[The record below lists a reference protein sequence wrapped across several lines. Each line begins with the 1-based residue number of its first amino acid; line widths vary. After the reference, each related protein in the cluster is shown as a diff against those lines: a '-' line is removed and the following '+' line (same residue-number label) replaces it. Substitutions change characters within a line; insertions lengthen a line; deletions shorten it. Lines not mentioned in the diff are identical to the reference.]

1 MTDYDERYRRLAIE
15 SEGWGRD
22 FMRAV
27 RTLYGQAVALL
38 MHGIDSLRRTQVRLV
53 VRLAPPDVADA
64 VALKDR
70 LFPTPAAD
78 VAEQQLRDACA
89 TYLAKEAST
98 QLERDEWLTLA
109 QVLRTL
115 REDYKQDPLRQMVNA
130 ALSRRAPV
138 VVAPPPAVEPAAM
151 PMGLMGA
158 QGFVGGAI
166 GGLTT
171 QMFFYASMGL
181 AAIALFLGGWV
192 WLAETRIDRLK
203 LESRQARE
211 TQKELLAD
219 NVQLR
224 EALRDTDARVGEANR
239 AAMENAKRAA
249 DVSKQEVARRAREL
263 ANRKRLEEK
272 NAERAKVSNPELS
285 DPDAWLRELSAQ
297 PFLSASPVAP
307 ADAPR
312 GSVTRRT
319 NELPGSAGGDAPPG
333 Q

>member
-1 MTDYDERYRRLAIE
+1 MNEYDQRYARFAAETSGLGA
-15 SEGWGRD
+15 D
-22 FMRAV
+22 FMRSL

-70 LFPTPAAD
+70 LFPAPAAD

-138 VVAPPPAVEPAAM
+138 AVAPPPASEPAAM

-166 GGLTT
+166 GGITT

-192 WLAETRIDRLK
+192 WMAETRIDRLK
-203 LESRQARE
+203 LETRNARE
-211 TQKELLAD
+211 TIAAKEAVNERLHKSIKERDDALAD
-219 NVQLR
+219 ANQAAEQMMRNYTDVTKR
-224 EALRDTDARVGEANR
+224 ELARRQFEA
-239 AAMENAKRAA
+239 A
-249 DVSKQEVARRAREL
+249 QRRAREKQR
-263 ANRKRLEEK
+263 AAELET
-272 NAERAKVSNPELS
+272 NPDGAIR
-285 DPDAWLRELSAQ
+285 DPNEWLRELSAR
-297 PFLSASPVAP
+297 PAGLGGTPPASGEAVPSPTDGAAV
-307 ADAPR
+307 
-312 GSVTRRT
+312 V
-319 NELPGSAGGDAPPG
+319 PGKT
-333 Q
+333 